1 MRLYSRRIESG
12 DVDTDLLSTLE
23 REQVATARSLGEERC
38 DRVRQHSIEA
48 LFGQPAGELWLID
61 QAEREASQLAT
72 MAERFEELRPEVAQL
87 GKLASLQGVN
97 AISTLNDVAPLLF
110 QHTVYKS
117 YPISLLE
124 KGRFDLLTRWLG
136 GLTVHDL
143 SGVDASVCDSI
154 DSWLG
159 ALEAQT
165 PLRPNHSTG
174 TTGKLS
180 ILPRDEED
188 LGRFEQVRVR
198 GMVESPFGD
207 EPAKL
212 DALRDGNKP
221 IPIVYPSYRHGRHV
235 AQRMLDGMVRHLGS
249 EDTTYALYNDFNS
262 ADVASLAGRVRGAS
276 QKGALDEMEIT
287 PELLQR
293 FKTSLA
299 RQANQAQDQ
308 EAFLDRVVS
317 ELGGRKVLAFGAAP
331 FLYAWA
337 VLGEA
342 RGIEGLFAPESV
354 VTSGGG
360 LKGAKVPSDW
370 QERVERFLG
379 VKLRVGAY
387 GMSELT
393 PGHGTCPHGHYHVSP
408 YAVPFVLDAET
419 GVPLPREGTQTGR
432 YAFFDLLAGSYWGG
446 FVTGDKVTVT
456 WDGCAC
462 GRKGPYVHPSIERF
476 SELEG
481 GDDKISCSGSNDAH
495 EEAMS
500 WLTARANEIA

>member
-1 MRLYSRRIESG
+1 M
-12 DVDTDLLSTLE
+12 
-23 REQVATARSLGEERC
+23 
-38 DRVRQHSIEA
+38 
-48 LFGQPAGELWLID
+48 D
-61 QAEREASQLAT
+61 QAEREASQLAM
-72 MAERFEELRPEVAQL
+72 MAARFEELRPRIAQL
-87 GKLASLQGVN
+87 GKLASLQGVDS
-97 AISTLNDVAPLLF
+97 ISSLDDVASLLF

-143 SGVDASVCDSI
+143 SGVDASGCDSF
-154 DSWLG
+154 DSWFDEI
-159 ALEAQT
+159 EAKT

-180 ILPRDEED
+180 VIPRDRED
-188 LGRFEQVRVR
+188 LERYQQVRVR
-198 GMVESPFGD
+198 GMTRSPFGD

-212 DALRDGNKP
+212 AGLRDGSEP
-221 IPIVYPSYRHGRHV
+221 IPIVYPSYRHGRHA
-235 AQRMLDGMVRHLGS
+235 AQRNLDGLVKNLGS
-249 EDTTYALYNDFNS
+249 EEATYTLYNDFMS

-276 QKGALDEMEIT
+276 ENGVLDEMEIT
-287 PELLQR
+287 PALLQR

-299 RQANQAQDQ
+299 RQATQTQDQ
-308 EAFLDRVVS
+308 EAFLDRIVS
-317 ELGGRKVLAFGAAP
+317 ELSGKKALVVGAAP
-331 FLYAWA
+331 FLYAWT

-342 RGIEGLFAPESV
+342 RGIQGLFAPESV
-354 VTSGGG
+354 VTTGGG
-360 LKGAKVPSDW
+360 LKGATVPDDW

-379 VKLRVGAY
+379 VKLHIGAY

-393 PGHGTCPHGHYHVSP
+393 AGHGGCPYAHYPHGHYHVSP
-408 YAVPFVLDAET
+408 YVVPFVLDAET
-419 GVPLPREGTQTGR
+419 GVPLPRAGTQTGR

-446 FVTGDKVTVT
+446 FVTGDKVTIT
-456 WDGCAC
+456 WDGCGC
-462 GRKGPYVHPSIERF
+462 GRKGPYVHPSIGRF

-500 WLTARANEIA
+500 WLMARANEIA